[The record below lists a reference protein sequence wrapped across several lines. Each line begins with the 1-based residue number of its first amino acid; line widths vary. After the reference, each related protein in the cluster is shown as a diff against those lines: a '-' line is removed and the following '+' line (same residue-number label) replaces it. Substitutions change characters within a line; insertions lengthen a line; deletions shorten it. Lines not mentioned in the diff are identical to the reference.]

1 MLDFYKIDFMNSILL
16 LIKSFMDEVWKKIE
30 NIGVDYYEVSNLGR
44 VRSLNRII
52 TYKDGLKVPYFG
64 KILKPGS
71 SVGYP
76 SVVIGNAGNK
86 KPIKVHR
93 LVAEAF
99 LPKIEG
105 KNYINHKDSNRK
117 NNCVDNLEWCTPQ
130 ENFLHAMQNGR
141 WTPTIPKNPY
151 KAMLGKFG
159 AEHNRSKAVIQYDL
173 QGNEIARF
181 GGTREA
187 GRITGAIPELIAKCC
202 RGERNSHKSYIWKYA

>member
-1 MLDFYKIDFMNSILL
+1 MLDFYKIDFMNSVLL
-16 LIKSFMDEVWKKIE
+16 PIKLFMDEVWKKIE

-44 VRSLNRII
+44 VRSLDRII
-52 TYKDGLKVPYFG
+52 TYKDGLKVPYCG
-64 KILKPGS
+64 KILTPS
-71 SVGYP
+71 DSVGYA
-76 SVVIGNAGNK
+76 SIMIGKAGSR

-99 LPKIEG
+99 LPKIKG

-117 NNCVDNLEWCTPQ
+117 NNCVENLEWCTSQ

-141 WTPTIPKNPY
+141 WKPSCHRNTKS
-151 KAMLGKFG
+151 MLGKFG

-173 QGNEIARF
+173 QGKEIARF

>member
-1 MLDFYKIDFMNSILL
+1 MLDFCKIDFMNNILL
-16 LIKSFMDEVWKKIE
+16 PIKLFMDEVWKKIE

-44 VRSLNRII
+44 VRSLDRII

-64 KILKPGS
+64 KILKLGN

-76 SVVIGNAGNK
+76 NVAIGIAGNK
-86 KPIKVHR
+86 KQIKVHR

-117 NNCVDNLEWCTPQ
+117 NNCVENLEWCTSQ

-141 WTPTIPKNPY
+141 WKPSCHRNTKS
-151 KAMLGKFG
+151 MLGKFG

-173 QGNEIARF
+173 QGKQIARF